1 MLSRSAMCRTLA
13 PLLVALS
20 SACWRRLAA
29 RFWAATAGRVIVFAI
44 AFAVGTL
51 GACAA
56 SRRSRHASRCLTMPS
71 RIDSISAAIARVSR
85 TVRGAPAVSR
95 SSVPSHSRAAVSGLA
110 LKAVNNA
117 IDKHIVDI
125 VRPAAAGRR
134 TIRRYLTPTHLVC
147 LRLEHGLVGRLPV
160 ERQQGLFREVAA
172 KPEAKRL
179 NADDLL
185 LVDIGEARRQVA
197 ERVRDLDEAEQIIHI
212 DKDTLAGE
220 PVFKGTRIPIYGL
233 AAMLEAGATPDELI
247 AGHSKLD
254 HRKLGLARL
263 WAAAHPR
270 RGRPKRLID
279 FGFTLKSTTRRR
291 LPADPLKAPP
301 ASGSSTS

>member
-1 MLSRSAMCRTLA
+1 MHDPT
-13 PLLVALS
+13 
-20 SACWRRLAA
+20 RLY
-29 RFWAATAGRVIVFAI
+29 T
-44 AFAVGTL
+44 
-51 GACAA
+51 
-56 SRRSRHASRCLTMPS
+56 
-71 RIDSISAAIARVSR
+71 
-85 TVRGAPAVSR
+85 PAEA
-95 SSVPSHSRAAVSGLA
+95 AAVSGLA

-134 TIRRYLTPTHLVC
+134 TSRYLTPTHLVC

-160 ERQQGLFREVAA
+160 ERRQGLFREVAA
-172 KPEAKRL
+172 KPDAKRI

-197 ERVRDLDEAEQIIHI
+197 ERVRDLEEAEQIIQI

-233 AAMLEAGATPDELI
+233 VAMLEAGATPEELI

-254 HRKLGLARL
+254 HRKLSLARL

-270 RGRPKRLID
+270 RGRPKRLTD
-279 FGFTLKSTTRRR
+279 FGFMLKSTTRRS
-291 LPADPLKAPP
+291 AAFF
-301 ASGSSTS
+301 

>member
-1 MLSRSAMCRTLA
+1 MPDPT
-13 PLLVALS
+13 
-20 SACWRRLAA
+20 RLY
-29 RFWAATAGRVIVFAI
+29 T
-44 AFAVGTL
+44 
-51 GACAA
+51 
-56 SRRSRHASRCLTMPS
+56 
-71 RIDSISAAIARVSR
+71 
-85 TVRGAPAVSR
+85 PAEA
-95 SSVPSHSRAAVSGLA
+95 AAVSGLA

-134 TIRRYLTPTHLVC
+134 TIRRYLTPIHLVC

-160 ERQQGLFREVAA
+160 ERRQGLFREVAA
-172 KPEAKRL
+172 KPDAKRI

-212 DKDTLAGE
+212 DRDTLAGE

-233 AAMLEAGATPDELI
+233 VAMLEAGATPDELI

-254 HRKLGLARL
+254 RRKLGLARL

-270 RGRPKRLID
+270 RGRPKRLTD
-279 FGFTLKSTTRRR
+279 FGFTLKSTTRRS
-291 LPADPLKAPP
+291 LPSDPLKAPP
-301 ASGSSTS
+301 TSSSSTS

>member
-1 MLSRSAMCRTLA
+1 MPDPT
-13 PLLVALS
+13 
-20 SACWRRLAA
+20 RLY
-29 RFWAATAGRVIVFAI
+29 T
-44 AFAVGTL
+44 
-51 GACAA
+51 
-56 SRRSRHASRCLTMPS
+56 
-71 RIDSISAAIARVSR
+71 
-85 TVRGAPAVSR
+85 PAEA
-95 SSVPSHSRAAVSGLA
+95 AAVSGLA

-125 VRPAAAGRR
+125 VRPAAAG
-134 TIRRYLTPTHLVC
+134 

-160 ERQQGLFREVAA
+160 ERRQGLFREVAA
-172 KPEAKRL
+172 KPDAKRL

-212 DKDTLAGE
+212 DKETLAGE

-233 AAMLEAGATPDELI
+233 VAMLEAGATPDELI

-254 HRKLGLARL
+254 RRKLGLARL

-270 RGRPKRLID
+270 RGRPKRLTD
-279 FGFTLKSTTRRR
+279 FGFTLKSTTRRS
-291 LPADPLKAPP
+291 LPSDPLKAPP
-301 ASGSSTS
+301 TSGSSAS